1 MSNTIHDMGGMH
13 GFGPVEPEPNEPVFH
28 APWEGRV
35 HAMQRVLGA
44 AGLWS
49 IDGGRASMEVL
60 PPVTYLAASYY
71 QRWFLGLEK
80 RVTAYGLVGADELAA
95 GHSLHEPKK
104 LLRPL
109 IPADLAKP
117 PISGDLDPPASA
129 PAKFK
134 PGDRVRTVN
143 ISPVTHTR
151 LPRYARDKQGVVEAI
166 RGCHVYP
173 DTAALDVHNESP
185 QWLYTVVFTGKE
197 LWGEDADPA
206 IKVSIE
212 AFEPYLEAT

>member
-1 MSNTIHDMGGMH
+1 MSNTVHDMGGMH

-49 IDGGRASMEVL
+49 IDGGRASLETL
-60 PPVTYLAASYY
+60 NPATYLASTYY
-71 QRWFLGLEK
+71 QRWYLGLE
-80 RVTAYGLVGADELAA
+80 RRALAFGLVGADELAA
-95 GHSLHEPKK
+95 GHSL
-104 LLRPL
+104 RPAKQL
-109 IPADLAKP
+109 AGTLTLADAQKP
-117 PISGDLDPPASA
+117 PIRGNFERPPAA

-134 PGDRVRTVN
+134 AGDRVRTVEMN
-143 ISPVTHTR
+143 PPTHTR
-151 LPRYARDKQGVVEAI
+151 LPRYARDKAGVVEAI

-173 DTAALDVHNESP
+173 DTAALDVHDENP
-185 QWLYTVVFTGKE
+185 QWLYTVVFTGQE
-197 LWGEDADPA
+197 LWGPASDPT

-212 AFEPYLEAT
+212 AFEPYLLPA